1 MNYYNEWYKVTTIDD
16 NACLNKKALKT
27 LKLSNNIRSIGSRAF
42 KNCVNLSGVTIS
54 KNVRRINKEAFYN
67 CKKMVSLKIISMYLN
82 KKNVGANA
90 FKKTKIKKVNVP
102 KKKKKAYKALLRT
115 RGVSRKAKYK

>member
-1 MNYYNEWYKVTTIDD
+1 M
-16 NACLNKKALKT
+16 
-27 LKLSNNIRSIGSRAF
+27 KLSNNIRSIGSSAF

-54 KNVRRINKEAFYN
+54 KNVSRINKESFYN
-67 CKKMVSLKIISMYLN
+67 CKKMVSLKILSMHLN

-102 KKKKKAYKALLRT
+102 KKKKKAYKALLRS